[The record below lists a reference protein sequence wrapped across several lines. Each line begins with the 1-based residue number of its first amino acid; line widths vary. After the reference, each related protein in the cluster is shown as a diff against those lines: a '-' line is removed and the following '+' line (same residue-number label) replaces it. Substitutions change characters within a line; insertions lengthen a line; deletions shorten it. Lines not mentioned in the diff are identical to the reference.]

1 MPGRNPGLLTTLS
14 WLLLWAIAC
23 VSLGV
28 HSDLALLA
36 VWGMWLA
43 SGLICIAI
51 SRGHRLRAGVL
62 VALSG
67 ILAFRGLAVLLVF
80 ISCATG
86 HECGI

>member
-1 MPGRNPGLLTTLS
+1 MPGRDRRLLITLS
-14 WLLLWAIAC
+14 WLVPWAIAG

-28 HSDLALLA
+28 HSDLSLLVA
-36 VWGMWLA
+36 WGMWLA

-51 SRGHRLRAGVL
+51 SRGHRIRAGLL

-67 ILAFRGLAVLLVF
+67 ILAFRGFAVLLVF